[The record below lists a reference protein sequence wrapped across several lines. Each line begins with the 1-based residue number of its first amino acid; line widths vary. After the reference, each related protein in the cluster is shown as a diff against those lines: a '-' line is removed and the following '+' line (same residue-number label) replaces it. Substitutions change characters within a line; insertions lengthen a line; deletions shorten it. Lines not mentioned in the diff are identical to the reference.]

1 MPNHWMDQ
9 IVKILDDFYE
19 DKYQLVQL
27 LAKINI
33 VSIDYKEEFKRY
45 DNAITAEAEERNL

>member
-19 DKYQLVQL
+19 EQIPASTAV
-27 LAKINI
+27 AKINI